1 MLGKSL
7 VVLVFLICCI
17 VGTENNKDIFN
28 GQTSKLSSY
37 TIVKPQLIHRRWA
50 RDADRLPESGKTEEP
65 DERSYS
71 LIIDNKEHFLHLKK
85 NTEFLSKSFVQFS
98 HDASGNLMSTYPKP
112 DVHCYYHGDVEDHEE
127 SLVALSTCSGLR
139 GVILLGNQS
148 YGLEPI
154 KQSTNNEH
162 LLYRLEHSQSE
173 PFVCGVTNET
183 SHTESHS
190 PFHPSLSMTALLRRK
205 RNLPQTR
212 YVELVLVADFLRY
225 TYKKKNETAVR
236 EEMVELANLLDGY
249 YKKLNIRVVLVGLE
263 IFKEANP
270 FSVEGSAGEVLG
282 RFVDWRKTALLP
294 RIRNDDAQ
302 LIVGLAGAYG
312 GGILGMAF
320 VGTVCSMATAG
331 GINVYS
337 GDNLGYV
344 STVVAHEMGHNL
356 GMNHDNGRCTCNG
369 GSCIMAASAT
379 GSTLFSDCSAS
390 DFERLVLRG
399 GGLCLLNQPSQSNIV
414 SVAKCGNGLLEEGE
428 DCDCGTPQECTN
440 KCCDAATCKLTWGS
454 ACAQGSCCKDCKIS
468 VSGTPCR
475 GSVNTCDLP
484 EYCNGSTSY
493 CPSDFYIMDGL
504 LCENNAAYCYEGR
517 CQTYDYQCKQ
527 LFEKGA
533 SKAADI
539 CFQTANL
546 KGDAFGNCGMT
557 SSGTYVKCSLANAMC
572 GKVQCTNVDT
582 NNPPPGGSVSNQII
596 DGSSCVNADFNL
608 GTDVLDPAY
617 VNQGS
622 PCAKGMACLD
632 FQCVNASA
640 LLSVNLHCD
649 ANNTCNSRGV
659 CNNLGHCHCNDGWGP
674 PDCAKSGRGGSVD
687 SGPAQIDYSLRDGLL
702 IFFLLVV
709 PILVLLVLVL
719 LYVFRRDTL
728 ERCLK
733 GPRSRRSRSGNTATG
748 QANGNVPKQP
758 TPPTP
763 ATQAPPPQPM
773 STYPPSSTSGPRYG
787 ENNNN
792 WNQPPPTQPP
802 LPQQG
807 PGVPKPIPPK
817 H

>member
-1 MLGKSL
+1 LPTEPH
-7 VVLVFLICCI
+7 
-17 VGTENNKDIFN
+17 GTI
-28 GQTSKLSSY
+28 
-37 TIVKPQLIHRRWA
+37 
-50 RDADRLPESGKTEEP
+50 ADF
-65 DERSYS
+65 S
-71 LIIDNKEHFLHLKK
+71 LIR
-85 NTEFLSKSFVQFS
+85 
-98 HDASGNLMSTYPKP
+98 GNVIKP
-112 DVHCYYHGDVEDHEE
+112 
-127 SLVALSTCSGLR
+127 L

-154 KQSTNNEH
+154 KRSTNNEH

-212 YVELVLVADFLRY
+212 YVELVLVADFLRVKY
-225 TYKKKNETAVR
+225 FFFFQIFI
-236 EEMVELANLLDGY
+236 DDY

-263 IFKEANP
+263 IFNKANP
-270 FSVEGSAGEVLG
+270 FSVDGSAGEVLG
-282 RFVDWRKTALLP
+282 LFVDWRKTVLLP

-331 GINVYS
+331 GINVVS
-337 GDNLGYV
+337 NNLGYV

-356 GMNHDNGRCTCNG
+356 GMNHDDGRCTCNG
-369 GSCIMAASAT
+369 GSCIMAATAT

-414 SVAKCGNGLLEEGE
+414 SVAKCGNGLLEDGE

-454 ACAQGSCCKDCKIS
+454 ACAQGSCCQNCKIS

-533 SKAADI
+533 SKAADV

-546 KGDAFGNCGMT
+546 KGDAFGNCGLT

-632 FQCVNASA
+632 FKCVNASA

-674 PDCAKSGRGGSVD
+674 PDCARSGRGGSVD

-702 IFFLLVV
+702 TFSNNYPSAAPRLFPEGRPADLL
-709 PILVLLVLVL
+709 
-719 LYVFRRDTL
+719 
-728 ERCLK
+728 
-733 GPRSRRSRSGNTATG
+733 
-748 QANGNVPKQP
+748 
-758 TPPTP
+758 
-763 ATQAPPPQPM
+763 
-773 STYPPSSTSGPRYG
+773 
-787 ENNNN
+787 
-792 WNQPPPTQPP
+792 
-802 LPQQG
+802 
-807 PGVPKPIPPK
+807 
-817 H
+817 